1 MPKKNVTVIQ
11 QNTEISSI
19 QEVLTKKDTLK
30 CNNHKYTENSMLQK
44 EKPAQKTGTTN
55 NLLHDPRA
63 NQRMRA
69 RRQSHSEEICKCVK
83 KKKKKVERNYA

>member
-1 MPKKNVTVIQ
+1 MPNKNVTVIQ

-44 EKPAQKTGTTN
+44 EKPAQKN
-55 NLLHDPRA
+55 RH
-63 NQRMRA
+63 
-69 RRQSHSEEICKCVK
+69 
-83 KKKKKVERNYA
+83 Y